1 MRNHCRSKHKISFN
15 WSMPKVFENFR
26 VRKKVEKCHFSGEFG
41 RFRVEKGGPFQHVTH
56 CYIWAWLMNSQKRQ
70 KKYNNHSEEFR

>member
-15 WSMPKVFENFR
+15 WSMPKVWEDFR

-41 RFRVEKGGPFQHVTH
+41 RFRVEKGGLFQNVTH
-56 CYIWAWLMNSQKRQ
+56 CYIWAFSG
-70 KKYNNHSEEFR
+70 